1 MEAIVPALLVTIF
14 LLALVGSQD
23 RLSLGSPTR
32 IVLNKGRA
40 MLPVGGTE
48 KLIAQITPTQSGEQ
62 VVTWF
67 SSDPLVA
74 SVSPEGTI
82 SGIAPGVA
90 YVVAAASEGGKNAIC
105 EVTVRS
111 AA

>member
-23 RLSLGSPTR
+23 RLSIGSPTR
-32 IVLNKGRA
+32 ILLNKGKA
-40 MLPVGGTE
+40 QIPVGGTE
-48 KLIAQITPTQSGEQ
+48 RLVAQVTPASTETRS
-62 VVTWF
+62 VTWF

-90 YVVAAASEGGKNAIC
+90 YVVAAASEGGRNAIC
-105 EVTVRS
+105 QVTVG
-111 AA
+111 

>member
-40 MLPVGGTE
+40 SIPVGGTE
-48 KLIAQITPTQSGEQ
+48 KLVAMVTPSQTETQT
-62 VVTWF
+62 VTWF

-74 SVSPEGTI
+74 SVSSEGTI
-82 SGIAPGVA
+82 SGVVPGVA
-90 YVVAAASEGGKNAIC
+90 YVVAAAKRGGKNAIC
-105 EVTVRS
+105 EVTVQQL
-111 AA
+111 A